1 MKALILA
8 GGKGTRFREETITK
22 PKPMVEINE
31 TPMLIHIIN
40 HYLHFGIKEFVV
52 LAGFKID
59 YMEEYFSKNFQQI
72 NKREYKY
79 KDSTV
84 SLLDTGVETMTGG
97 RIKKAIEELELS
109 EFMLT
114 YGDGIAD
121 VNIDELYE
129 FHKSNKLL
137 GTVTAVRPPA
147 RFGSLVIE
155 DNIVKQFGEKNQ
167 ADEGWINGGFFVLD
181 RKIRSYIENENTVF
195 EQEPL
200 ENLAK
205 DGELGSY
212 MHNGFWQPVDTI
224 REKELLEEQL
234 KKKIFE
240 W

>member
-1 MKALILA
+1 MGITGLGYYRGFVTDINNIMKTLNP
-8 GGKGTRFREETITK
+8 EENTFNLL
-22 PKPMVEINE
+22 MVDLTHRCNMECANC
-31 TPMLIHIIN
+31 
-40 HYLHFGIKEFVV
+40 YLPNRDIP
-52 LAGFKID
+52 D
-59 YMEEYFSKNFQQI
+59 M
-72 NKREYKY
+72 
-79 KDSTV
+79 
-84 SLLDTGVETMTGG
+84 
-97 RIKKAIEELELS
+97 
-109 EFMLT
+109 
-114 YGDGIAD
+114 D
-121 VNIDELYE
+121 VDKLYE
-129 FHKSNKLL
+129 FHKCNKLL

-155 DNIVKQFGEKNQ
+155 DNRVKQFGEKNQ

-181 RKIRSYIENENTVF
+181 GKIRSYIENENTVF

-212 MHNGFWQPVDTI
+212 MHTGFWQPVDTV